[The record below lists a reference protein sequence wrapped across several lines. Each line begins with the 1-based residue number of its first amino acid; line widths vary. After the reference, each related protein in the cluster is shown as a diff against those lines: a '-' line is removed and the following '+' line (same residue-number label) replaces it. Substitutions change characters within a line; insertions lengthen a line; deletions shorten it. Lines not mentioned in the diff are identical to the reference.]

1 MCVSLSRCFSSS
13 FWLSIYLV
21 VWELFRLF
29 DGYWAH
35 VRTILPIF
43 IRQYLHR
50 VMTDLCIMNLICDNV
65 RRRVERRRR
74 RKKGSTDLILCILS
88 DREKETCASSTQIH
102 WRHSFHLF
110 AYFERS
116 SGCWARIEKLAAKR
130 WRMKKRKQKVRL
142 QINQTREERKQ
153 KWKNTQLPYMQ

>member
-88 DREKETCASSTQIH
+88 DRE
-102 WRHSFHLF
+102 R
-110 AYFERS
+110 ERNLRFFNTNTLTTFIPFV
-116 SGCWARIEKLAAKR
+116 CLLWTI
-130 WRMKKRKQKVRL
+130 VRL
-142 QINQTREERKQ
+142 LGKNRKISSETLANEEAKT
-153 KWKNTQLPYMQ
+153 KSALTN